1 MFFTQQIIFHK
12 NTKMSPFRDHFICR
26 LHYIFYTSHIGKEA
40 WVLME
45 KSKVG
50 TPMHGFTDNYI
61 RVEMDH
67 DDQLDNQL
75 IRVRMGGFNE
85 EGTALKGVLV

>member
-1 MFFTQQIIFHK
+1 MDLLII
-12 NTKMSPFRDHFICR
+12 
-26 LHYIFYTSHIGKEA
+26 TS
-40 WVLME
+40 V
-45 KSKVG
+45 
-50 TPMHGFTDNYI
+50 
-61 RVEMDH
+61 VEMDH

>member
-1 MFFTQQIIFHK
+1 MDLLII
-12 NTKMSPFRDHFICR
+12 
-26 LHYIFYTSHIGKEA
+26 TSG
-40 WVLME
+40 
-45 KSKVG
+45 
-50 TPMHGFTDNYI
+50 
-61 RVEMDH
+61 VEMDH

>member
-1 MFFTQQIIFHK
+1 
-12 NTKMSPFRDHFICR
+12 
-26 LHYIFYTSHIGKEA
+26 
-40 WVLME
+40 
-45 KSKVG
+45 
-50 TPMHGFTDNYI
+50 MHGLLINYI

-85 EGTALKGVLV
+85 EGTALKVFSLNYSIHLVLV

>member
-1 MFFTQQIIFHK
+1 MDFLINELDK
-12 NTKMSPFRDHFICR
+12 ANS
-26 LHYIFYTSHIGKEA
+26 GKGTGNPA
-40 WVLME
+40 DVLL
-45 KSKVG
+45 
-50 TPMHGFTDNYI
+50 TLLDNLGFTDNYI

>member
-1 MFFTQQIIFHK
+1 MDLLIII
-12 NTKMSPFRDHFICR
+12 S
-26 LHYIFYTSHIGKEA
+26 G
-40 WVLME
+40 W
-45 KSKVG
+45 
-50 TPMHGFTDNYI
+50 
-61 RVEMDH
+61 MDH

>member
-1 MFFTQQIIFHK
+1 MVI
-12 NTKMSPFRDHFICR
+12 NTRIKD
-26 LHYIFYTSHIGKEA
+26 
-40 WVLME
+40 VLL
-45 KSKVG
+45 
-50 TPMHGFTDNYI
+50 TLLDNLGFTDNYI

>member
-1 MFFTQQIIFHK
+1 MEANFASTFSGCFHRRANADGQGDAGGGWK
-12 NTKMSPFRDHFICR
+12 CGSK
-26 LHYIFYTSHIGKEA
+26 
-40 WVLME
+40 VME

>member
-1 MFFTQQIIFHK
+1 MNRVIKCRVLVCAVLRRGDVVAPDGSFVLREGDRIFVTASTESLATLLD
-12 NTKMSPFRDHFICR
+12 N
-26 LHYIFYTSHIGKEA
+26 L
-40 WVLME
+40 
-45 KSKVG
+45 
-50 TPMHGFTDNYI
+50 GFTDNYI

>member
-1 MFFTQQIIFHK
+1 MRRQ
-12 NTKMSPFRDHFICR
+12 RA
-26 LHYIFYTSHIGKEA
+26 FYTSHIGKEA
-40 WVLME
+40 WVLW
-45 KSKVG
+45 KNSKVG

-85 EGTALKGVLV
+85 EGTALKGDFSLKRNVKRVSVVILNWNRGRYAP

>member
-1 MFFTQQIIFHK
+1 MGSEMCI
-12 NTKMSPFRDHFICR
+12 RD
-26 LHYIFYTSHIGKEA
+26 
-40 WVLME
+40 
-45 KSKVG
+45 
-50 TPMHGFTDNYI
+50 